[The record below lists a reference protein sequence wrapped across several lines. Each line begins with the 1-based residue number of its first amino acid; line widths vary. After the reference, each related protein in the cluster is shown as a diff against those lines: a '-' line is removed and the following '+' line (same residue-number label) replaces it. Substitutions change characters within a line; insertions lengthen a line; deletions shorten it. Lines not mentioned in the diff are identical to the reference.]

1 MQEDF
6 IRDFFNDVIKYIAE
20 LEKYISEDNILY
32 SEDYLNKIESTV
44 KTLRK
49 KLKVAFRA
57 LIRGQKYKEYMT
69 SDEL

>member
-1 MQEDF
+1 MQADF
-6 IRDFFNDVIKYIAE
+6 IRDFFNDVFKYIAE

-32 SEDYLNKIESTV
+32 SQNYINKIESTV

-49 KLKVAFRA
+49 KLKVAFRD
-57 LIRGQKYKEYMT
+57 LLQGKKHKEYMA

>member
-6 IRDFFNDVIKYIAE
+6 VRDFFNDITKYIHE
-20 LEKYISEDNILY
+20 LERYISEDNILY
-32 SEDYLNKIESTV
+32 SENYINKIETTV

-57 LIRGQKYKEYMT
+57 LVKGQKLKEYMN